1 MVGKVALF
9 LQPWSKSWGVG
20 CDLAHKESQRE
31 DSSTTTGP
39 CWLFAEE
46 KMGMA
51 FTRHQVDQG
60 LENEG
65 RRRGGADEAAQQ
77 QLQRPLEAASL
88 FPYAGWLKLKEEHR
102 DVEDFME
109 AIFLLASCRLLLCL
123 YTTSFF
129 SLRKEIPS
137 LALE

>member
-1 MVGKVALF
+1 MRTKKAREKTPRLLQGLAGF
-9 LQPWSKSWGVG
+9 LQKKRWAWLSPGTKSIRAWKT
-20 CDLAHKESQRE
+20 KEGGE
-31 DSSTTTGP
+31 
-39 CWLFAEE
+39 
-46 KMGMA
+46 
-51 FTRHQVDQG
+51 
-60 LENEG
+60 
-65 RRRGGADEAAQQ
+65 GGADEAAQQ